1 MLPKLHKP
9 ANERFFVSG
18 VYVTTSIAEQ
28 LIFRPASEKS
38 TGEMEG
44 RNVLLF
50 YPCDGWH
57 EASFR
62 VYRD

>member
-1 MLPKLHKP
+1 MSG
-9 ANERFFVSG
+9 FFVSG

-28 LIFRPASEKS
+28 LIFRPAREKS